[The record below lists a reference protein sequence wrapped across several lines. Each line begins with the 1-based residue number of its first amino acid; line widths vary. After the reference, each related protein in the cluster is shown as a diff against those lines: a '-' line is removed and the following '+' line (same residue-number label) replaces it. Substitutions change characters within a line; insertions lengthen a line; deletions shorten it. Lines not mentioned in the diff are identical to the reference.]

1 MFSIAWILSGFVSI
15 PLCET
20 IKPRNFP
27 DDTPKVHLLGFNLIL
42 YCLSVSNVSCR
53 SSRCFPSS

>member
-1 MFSIAWILSGFVSI
+1 MFSIAWILSGFTSI

-27 DDTPKVHLLGFNLIL
+27 DDTSKVHLLGFNFIL
-42 YCLSVSNVSCR
+42 YCLSVSNVSCK